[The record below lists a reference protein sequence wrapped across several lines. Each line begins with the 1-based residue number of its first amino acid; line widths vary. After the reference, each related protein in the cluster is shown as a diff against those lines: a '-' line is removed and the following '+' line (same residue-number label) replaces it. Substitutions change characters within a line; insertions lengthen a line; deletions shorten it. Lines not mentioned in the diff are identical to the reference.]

1 MGVKLDGKIYHFF
14 IETQLFK
21 YRTLFVH
28 HWYSCNCLRHMIYRW
43 FFLLVTLSDLLQILS
58 IAWWRVSI
66 AVEALKAAG
75 GEIEGDSEYL
85 KIILFLDRCAG
96 VKRQPAF
103 CFLGHKED
111 TFMNPRV
118 NPEPKELLFL
128 VNKWQKNETSES
140 SFPSFTFGDFQR
152 FTNSQGKWQSVK
164 SWSLGFWIIRGWL
177 AWFIRVEFESA
188 FPEEL
193 RDWSPV
199 LCDLN
204 PKISPP

>member
-1 MGVKLDGKIYHFF
+1 MVLFTGDTEWFASNPIDCMVKGK
-14 IETQLFK
+14 LA
-21 YRTLFVH
+21 
-28 HWYSCNCLRHMIYRW
+28 
-43 FFLLVTLSDLLQILS
+43 VT
-58 IAWWRVSI
+58 
-66 AVEALKAAG
+66 ALKSAG

-85 KIILFLDRCAG
+85 KIILFLGRCAG

-111 TFMNPRV
+111 TLMNPRV

-152 FTNSQGKWQSVK
+152 FTNSRGKCQSVK

-177 AWFIRVEFESA
+177 ARFIRVEFESG

-193 RDWSPV
+193 RDWSPIR
-199 LCDLN
+199 CDLN